1 MSNFLH
7 VDINSYFATIL
18 QQENPLL
25 RGKAV
30 GVVKDKGRTCIIAA
44 SKEAKAFGIKT
55 GCGVSE
61 AKQKAP
67 HIILIPAAFSIYLH
81 TTKVLQNIF
90 RSFVPNPEIFSLDE
104 AFLDIRECSLL
115 YPDPFALAKRVQ
127 EAVRLSLGEWVT
139 CNVGVG
145 TTRFLAKLAS
155 EIAPKGSIFA
165 VTPEN
170 QWSVFASTPFS
181 DVCGIGVRLE
191 RKLAEIGVTN
201 LLLLSMCD
209 QQELERCVGVWW
221 AKELRAMIS
230 GQETHLLSMIDKP
243 GHMKSVGRS
252 ITGWTL
258 CESEQEI
265 QRVLRNLVEEVTF
278 KCRRM
283 GLAGRQISVALWGS
297 WSTRKERGWG
307 EKHMEAPF
315 WSAFRTFKQPIQQA
329 SEMFAFIQESCATRP
344 DHFPVIKFAVQLSLL
359 QQWNPVP
366 EPLFPHI
373 AKKHAVAR
381 AVDIINEKFGL
392 FTVRPGS
399 LLGSVIRPEVTG
411 FLGDKKYHLV

>member
-18 QQENPLL
+18 QQENPSL
-25 RGKAV
+25 RGKPI

-44 SKEAKAFGIKT
+44 SKEAKSLGIKT
-55 GCGVSE
+55 GCGVYE
-61 AKQKAP
+61 AQQKSP
-67 HIILIPAAFSIYLH
+67 NIILIPAEFSVYLH

-104 AFLDIRECSLL
+104 AFLDIRDCTLL
-115 YPDPFALAKRVQ
+115 YPDPFVLAKHIQ
-127 EAVRLSLGEWVT
+127 NAVRAHLGEWVT

-145 TTRFLAKLAS
+145 STRFLAKLAS
-155 EIAPKGSIFA
+155 EVAPKGSVFTI
-165 VTPEN
+165 TPEN
-170 QWSVFASTPFS
+170 RWDVFASTPFS
-181 DVCGIGVRLE
+181 DVCGIGIRLE

-221 AKELRAMIS
+221 AKELRAMVS
-230 GQETHLLSMIDKP
+230 DEETHLLSIIEKP

-258 CESEQEI
+258 CESDQEI
-265 QRVLRNLVEEVTF
+265 QKVLRNLVEEVTF

-297 WSTRKERGWG
+297 WSTKKGYDD
-307 EKHMEAPF
+307 HAPF
-315 WSAFRTFKQPIQQA
+315 WSAFRTLKQPVQQA
-329 SEMFAFIQESCATRP
+329 SDMFHFVQECFANRP
-344 DHFPVIKFAVQLSLL
+344 HRFPVIKFAVQLSLL
-359 QQWNPVP
+359 QPWSPVP

-373 AKKHAVAR
+373 AKRHAVAR
-381 AVDIINEKFGL
+381 ATDAINEKFGL

-411 FLGDKKYHLV
+411 FLGDKKYYLV